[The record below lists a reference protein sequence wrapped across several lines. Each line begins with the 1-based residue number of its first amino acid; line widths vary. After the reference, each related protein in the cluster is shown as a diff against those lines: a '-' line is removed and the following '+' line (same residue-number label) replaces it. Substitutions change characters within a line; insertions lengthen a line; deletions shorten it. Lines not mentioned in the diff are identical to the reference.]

1 MHSSSLALSLAAF
14 QQASAVSPAYLLA
27 VSGLTVLCIGSPA
40 CWLTALGLASPFG
53 KPRKPPLSCSHPCSW
68 GMGWVPLCLR
78 EMEMKDEMEDSN
90 LILQAQPSILF
101 GGIHTKKEYGMG

>member
-14 QQASAVSPAYLLA
+14 QQASAVSLGSLLA
-27 VSGLTVLCIGSPA
+27 VSGLTVLCIG

-68 GMGWVPLCLR
+68 GVGWVPLCLR

-101 GGIHTKKEYGMG
+101 GGIHTKKEYGTC